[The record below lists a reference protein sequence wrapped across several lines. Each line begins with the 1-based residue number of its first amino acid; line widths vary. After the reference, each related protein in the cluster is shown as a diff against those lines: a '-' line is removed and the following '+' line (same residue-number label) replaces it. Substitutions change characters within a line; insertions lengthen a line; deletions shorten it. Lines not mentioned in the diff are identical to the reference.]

1 MIPCRPTLEAK
12 ITPSM
17 SSNSE
22 KTLILKIQGKD
33 PEVFERLLRSFGP
46 RLLRAAFCM
55 SGDQTDAEDLI
66 QETFMRAFNSAERFQ
81 GKSAVYTWLY
91 GIMRNVHLD
100 RLRKKMKTPKH
111 ANVEDV
117 EVVDKRKFREDTK
130 VEVIRHEMNQLDRST
145 AEVIKMRYFDK
156 LSVEEIAEKLG
167 VASGTVKSRLFHAR
181 NKLKEKKNLMDLM
194 GL

>member
-1 MIPCRPTLEAK
+1 MA
-12 ITPSM
+12 
-17 SSNSE
+17 NSE
-22 KTLILKIQGKD
+22 TTKIEKIQNKD
-33 PEVFERLLRSFGP
+33 PEVFEELLRLMGS

-55 SGDQTDAEDLI
+55 ARDEADAEDLV
-66 QETFMRAFNSAERFQ
+66 QETFMRAYNSAERFQ
-81 GKSAVYTWLY
+81 GKSAIYTWLY

-117 EVVDKRKFREDTK
+117 EVVDPRKFREDTK
-130 VEVIRHEMNQLDRST
+130 VEVIRHEMNQLDRDT

-156 LSVEEIAEKLG
+156 LSVDEISKKLN
-167 VASGTVKSRLFHAR
+167 VAPGTVKSRLFHAR
-181 NKLKEKKNLMDLM
+181 NKLKERKNLIDLM

>member
-1 MIPCRPTLEAK
+1 MPNE
-12 ITPSM
+12 
-17 SSNSE
+17 SE
-22 KTLILKIQGKD
+22 KTLILKIQDKD
-33 PEVFERLLRSFGP
+33 PEVFERILRSFGP

-55 SGDQTDAEDLI
+55 SGDQSDAEDLI
-66 QETFMRAFNSAERFQ
+66 QETFMRAFNSAEKFQ

-117 EVVDKRKFREDTK
+117 EVVDTRKFREDTK
-130 VEVIRHEMNQLDRST
+130 IEVIRHEMNQLDRDT

-167 VASGTVKSRLFHAR
+167 LASGTVKSRLFHAR
-181 NKLKEKKNLMDLM
+181 NKLKERKNLMDLM